1 MVGEYE
7 MSRNHVYSLV
17 LVFVIMGVFWIAI
30 TVQRVKAAYPIICI
44 RDDGS
49 IDPLYAPIQCDEDI
63 YTLTD
68 DIISEYN
75 GISIERSNI
84 VLDGASHKIQGT
96 VVGPTVGIFL
106 DSGRVNVTVRNVKIT
121 DFENGILLYDS
132 SSNCVVGNNIT
143 ENARFGIQF
152 SQSSGNSIV
161 GNNIIGNNVSGIY
174 LDSPNNLIYH
184 NNFIDNTAQVSMAM
198 AGANVWDDGY
208 PSGGNYWS
216 DYNGTDLHSDTYQ
229 NQTGSDGI
237 GDTGYVI
244 DENNTDNYPLM
255 GVFSDFKATSEHHVQ
270 TICNSTISDFQFN
283 GTAISFNL
291 SGENGTAGSCRI
303 CIPTALMN
311 ATYKVFVNATEVSC
325 NLLPCSNST
334 HSYLYFNYTHSTQE
348 VIIIPE
354 FPSFLILPI
363 FFIATLLAVIVYRRK
378 HRLDNF
384 AVHPSEMTKLSM

>member
-17 LVFVIMGVFWIAI
+17 SVFVIMGVLGMAI
-30 TVQRVKAAYPIICI
+30 TVQRVKATYPIICI

-49 IDPLYAPIQCDEDI
+49 VDPSYAPIQRDEDI

-106 DSGRVNVTVRNVKIT
+106 DSGRVNVTVRNVEIT
-121 DFENGILLYDS
+121 DFENGILLYNS

-216 DYNGTDLHSDTYQ
+216 NY
-229 NQTGSDGI
+229 TGVDSNHDGI
-237 GDTGYVI
+237 GDTAHII

-255 GVFSDFKATSEHHVQ
+255 GMFSDFKATSEHHVQ
-270 TICNSTISDFQFN
+270 TICNSTIADFQFN
-283 GTAISFNL
+283 GTAISFNI
-291 SGENGTAGSCRI
+291 SGGNGTAGSCRI

-354 FPSFLILPI
+354 FPSILILPLFMI
-363 FFIATLLAVIVYRRK
+363 STLLAVIVYRRK
-378 HRLDNF
+378 YAGHHSD
-384 AVHPSEMTKLSM
+384 